1 MEPRRGKSA
10 KRGPA
15 SLHQESTPASSRGAS
30 NQMPGPQV
38 STTRQAK
45 ETLSHGVLAH
55 LHRGFLPSSQ
65 GGESKREPF
74 KGLSLDCH
82 SFEGLLEVGWFSKLD
97 ILGDYFSGAGFKS
110 YACPMWGS
118 SPLLLGEFLLGE
130 TRPGFEF
137 PPAYAAVSAR
147 RVGLMVGLCPSL
159 SYLLPQGPSSLLLDV
174 EVAQPVFSLFF
185 RRRLFV
191 CNCGFH
197 VFVGG
202 RAFRILISRHLEP
215 ELI

>member
-1 MEPRRGKSA
+1 MGPQAQALLAAVPDDIEVSQVGSAPDTIKSPHAGKAGAIEPQREKRA

-15 SLHQESTPASSRGAS
+15 RLHQESTPASSRGAS

-55 LHRGFLPSSQ
+55 LHGGFLPSSQ
-65 GGESKREPF
+65 DGESKREPF

-82 SFEGLLEVGWFSKLD
+82 SFEGLLEVGLFSKLD

-118 SPLLLGEFLLGE
+118 SPLLLGELLRGE
-130 TRPGFEF
+130 TLPVLSSL
-137 PPAYAAVSAR
+137 PPVQ
-147 RVGLMVGLCPSL
+147 PSL
-159 SYLLPQGPSSLLLDV
+159 
-174 EVAQPVFSLFF
+174 
-185 RRRLFV
+185 RREW
-191 CNCGFH
+191 G
-197 VFVGG
+197 
-202 RAFRILISRHLEP
+202 
-215 ELI
+215 